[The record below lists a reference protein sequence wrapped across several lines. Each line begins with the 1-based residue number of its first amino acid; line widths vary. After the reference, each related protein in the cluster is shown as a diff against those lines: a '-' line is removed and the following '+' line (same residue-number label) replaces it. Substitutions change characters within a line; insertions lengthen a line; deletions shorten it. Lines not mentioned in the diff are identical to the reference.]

1 VSAPRQTAGKR
12 NLQQQKREK
21 AQAKVARKAARRAV
35 DPDATPVQV
44 EASESELIEQLAN
57 LHRAA
62 EAGDVSAQDFEERRE
77 HLRKQ
82 FEQIEMSKTTNTD
95 RGARTAETAGPL
107 PTGGGA

>member
-1 VSAPRQTAGKR
+1 MSAPRQTAGKR

-21 AQAKVARKAARRAV
+21 AQAKVARKAARRAA
-35 DPDATPVQV
+35 DPDPTVQV
-44 EASESELIEQLAN
+44 EATEAELIEQLAS

-82 FEQIEMSKTTNTD
+82 FEQIEVSKTTNTD
-95 RGARTAETAGPL
+95 RGAITAETAGPL